1 MSSKIIEK
9 IVEEFE
15 KAGFKVHRRR
25 AISGISGITYSFE
38 VLIESPRTGKKI
50 AITYID
56 EVGFKD
62 ILSISASRI
71 DTGIGHV
78 LLARDA
84 NPRAVELL
92 TRMGINVYIVGSR
105 KELTTVIMRGEATD
119 NDIKLIVS
127 RLRSVLEG

>member
-1 MSSKIIEK
+1 MTSEIIEK
-9 IVEEFE
+9 LVKEFE

-25 AISGISGITYSFE
+25 TVSGISGITYSFE
-38 VLIESPRTGKKI
+38 VLIENPKTGKKI

-84 NPRAVELL
+84 NPKAVELL

-105 KELTTVIMRGEATD
+105 RELTTIIMKGETTD

-127 RLRSVLEG
+127 RLRSTLES